1 MPTIP
6 YWLLGILGLAIVW
19 LNALLI
25 AASARLVVRDQS
37 RGRRALGPV
46 REPTPGPVLLHGKVV
61 SGEGDDGALA
71 AHEVEQI
78 GRATDIH
85 EVPGIQFS
93 DRAFRSYVYGG
104 TVEVGGKTIRV
115 SAGEGEVWPARDAQQ
130 RVWAMKDDAQFD
142 ALYKDSKT
150 TKGAPRVVRTALAAG
165 DEVWV
170 SGVLSERGGEL
181 VLEGTAERPLFVSG
195 LDPHRWRA
203 KQARLAWL
211 FIVAELAV
219 CAALTKVALIP
230 PYFEGWGTW
239 STLGGAALLVFFLG
253 VQPIG
258 VALEEGARDPSRAW
272 LRGEWKRSRPIG
284 EEGNVG
290 APASAPQR

>member
-1 MPTIP
+1 VPTLP

-46 REPTPGPVLLHGKVV
+46 CPPKPGPVLLRGKVTAGD
-61 SGEGDDGALA
+61 GEDGALA
-71 AHEVEQI
+71 AHEIEQI

-85 EVPGIQFS
+85 DVPGIQFS
-93 DRAFRSYVYGG
+93 DRAFRSHVYGG
-104 TVEVGGKTIRV
+104 ALEVDGKKVRVEGGQ
-115 SAGEGEVWPARDAQQ
+115 GEVWPAREAQQ

-150 TKGAPRVVRTALAAG
+150 AKGSPRVVRTALAAG
-165 DEVWV
+165 DDVWV
-170 SGVLSERGGEL
+170 SGVLAEKDGEL
-181 VLEGTAERPLFVSG
+181 VLEGTKERPLFVSG
-195 LDPHRWRA
+195 IDPHQWRA
-203 KQARLAWL
+203 KQARIASFFLL
-211 FIVAELAV
+211 AELAV
-219 CAALTKVALIP
+219 CAGLTRVALIP

-258 VALEEGARDPSRAW
+258 VGIEEGARDPSRAW
-272 LRGEWKRSRPIG
+272 LRGEWKRSRPLGDEEKVG
-284 EEGNVG
+284 EPS
-290 APASAPQR
+290 PASQR